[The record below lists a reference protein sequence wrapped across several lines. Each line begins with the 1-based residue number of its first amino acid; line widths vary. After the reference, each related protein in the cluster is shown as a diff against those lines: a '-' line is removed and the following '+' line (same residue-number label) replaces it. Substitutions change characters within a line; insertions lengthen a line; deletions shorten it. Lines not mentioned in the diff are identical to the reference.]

1 MRVCII
7 ANASESD
14 PGLLATGIEWGD
26 SRVVILERQ
35 DPRSWKEPG
44 NVDLFLHLGSSWSVY
59 WESVRTNVD
68 AEVSLM
74 RTSVSHGVPVLG
86 ICFGAQVLSH
96 AFGGVV
102 ARGKKTEIGWHTVS
116 SVDQVPELSGRWLQW
131 HYDSFSSPPGF
142 DTLAF
147 NDAGVQAIRRGR
159 SLGVQFHPEANEA
172 IVTRWME
179 GDGAAELAAYG
190 LSPQELL
197 DETRREV
204 MRTEKATTELVR
216 WFLETVAQS
225 PFLAS

>member
-1 MRVCII
+1 MKISVI
-7 ANASESD
+7 ANSEESD
-14 PGLLATGIEWGD
+14 LGLLLTGLDVAIDEVSVLCRED
-26 SRVVILERQ
+26 I
-35 DPRSWKEPG
+35 RSWKLREST
-44 NVDLFLHLGSSWSVY
+44 DLVIHLGSSWSVY

-74 RTSVSHGVPVLG
+74 RTSVSRGVPVLG

-147 NDAGVQAIRRGR
+147 NDAGVQAIGRGR

-179 GDGAAELAAYG
+179 GDGAAALAAYG